1 VVGGEVRARA
11 RGRVVSL
18 GPLGRG
24 GLGKMGMPLL
34 GSGWHRGRGR
44 WLALAIAVTVGINR
58 SGPE

>member
-1 VVGGEVRARA
+1 VRARA